1 MMNKSLFALMTKLN
15 WQLNALNLQLHE
27 VQDQLQRVR
36 QEMAARD
43 EQIQQAGV
51 NSLTINPDFEINRL
65 NFITQQQEQ
74 KEKLNMTLKQHQDTE
89 QAVQEKMQRIKTEL
103 KMLEKYLEREQA
115 ELQEQQ
121 KKAENNVLDEWIIQ
135 RS

>member
-1 MMNKSLFALMTKLN
+1 MMNKSLSALMTKLN

-27 VQDQLQRVR
+27 IQDQLQQVR
-36 QEMAARD
+36 QEMEALD

-51 NSLTINPDFEINRL
+51 TSLIINPDFEINRL

-74 KEKLNMTLKQHQDTE
+74 KEELNMTLKQHQDTE
-89 QAVQEKMQRIKTEL
+89 HAVQEKMQRIKTEL
-103 KMLEKYLEREQA
+103 RMLEKYLEREQA

-121 KKAENNVLDEWIIQ
+121 KKAENNALDEWVIQ